1 MKKTILLA
9 ALSLMLAASS
19 VSAQGVQ
26 VIADGTPVSFDTP
39 PTVVNDRVMIPLRA
53 VGEALGAAVTWDEET
68 QSANVYRHGTVQTV
82 TIGSQQATIYREG
95 ASAAVTMDTAP
106 YTVNDRTM
114 VPARFLAEGFGAQV
128 DWDEDSQTVTI
139 TPKQQTVMTVNGFN
153 ITEGLFNYALS
164 ANMSKLMQK
173 NAQRELTQAE
183 IEELLRQAVT
193 ETEEALTQT
202 FAPQSTAQKEGITVS
217 TEDLLATLGAS
228 SESAIE
234 QTANILLPYGI
245 CRHEFSDLLQAQ
257 TASNLLFQTICDRLT
272 TEQLKDFYEKNY
284 ITAKHI
290 LLTTANLTPEK
301 QAEKKAVAEQIAKQ
315 LKQGASF
322 DSLMKEYS
330 EDPGL
335 AQFPD
340 GYTFTAGEMV
350 SEFETAAFALS
361 ENQISPVIETSYG
374 YHIIQR
380 LPLEK
385 KTEQELEELRTT
397 MAQQEMMKLV
407 DQADVTLNQTF
418 LQSLNLWERYLISAT
433 VAQAANQ

>member
-1 MKKTILLA
+1 MKKTVLLA
-9 ALSLMLAASS
+9 ALSLMLAAPS

-68 QSANVYRHGTVQTV
+68 QSANVYRHGTVQTI

-95 ASAAVTMDTAP
+95 TSAAVTMDTAP

-173 NAQRELTQAE
+173 NAQRELTQVE
-183 IEELLRQAVT
+183 TEELLRQAVT

-301 QAEKKAVAEQIAKQ
+301 QAEKKAVTEQIAKQ

-433 VAQAANQ
+433 VAQTANQ